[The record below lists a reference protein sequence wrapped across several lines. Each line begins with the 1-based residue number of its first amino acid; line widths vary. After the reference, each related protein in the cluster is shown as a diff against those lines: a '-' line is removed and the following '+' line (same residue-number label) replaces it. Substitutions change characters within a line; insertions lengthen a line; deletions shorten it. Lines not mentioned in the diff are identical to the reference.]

1 MNTKLGIP
9 NAELCAE
16 LFSVTVEINLSQLNI
31 CIAKTLT
38 LRALESGFYNI
49 YLEIDISET
58 NLQASN
64 EANDAVAANNFH
76 CQQ

>member
-1 MNTKLGIP
+1 MNMKLAIP
-9 NAELCAE
+9 NAE

-64 EANDAVAANNFH
+64 EAHNTVAANNFH